1 MGDNYRP
8 RRSPPFPPRH
18 GGGWQHDYERPPRG
32 AYYRD
37 ASTSRERRISSDFY
51 DERQQRP
58 SSSRSSDNSP
68 LEYDENSGFRIRG
81 RTDPGMNE
89 ADRYRDRD
97 ASPAYRDESRG
108 YRRRYDSRDPPYRRP
123 YRGPRYE
130 EIPAY
135 SEEPLYAEPPNRGEN
150 DISTDGRPLRLLLLR
165 GLKESTSE
173 DLLAKGLQK
182 LESNEDSEH
191 GAAPGSLRRVMLIRD
206 RVSGKGVGFGFAEYH
221 SVSAASTALA
231 KAEELGDKFTI
242 SSKVVEVNFPHLTVF
257 PRADFGEV
265 SETAEKWTV
274 VMPAT
279 GARHRYHDER
289 YYPSELIVN
298 EVPPNGEVQAGQEK
312 PGRQAAAQAHS
323 SVRGTP
329 ELKDKSSTVA
339 GKKRKELSSS
349 MPTTVP
355 AFLQHWQNKAAELR
369 SEDEKAAA
377 EKERGREAKR
387 QQLPASG
394 VNTITPSKC
403 DSPAEEVIQ
412 TTQPLP
418 ESSPAPQVQTFS
430 IDTDEKKCCYL
441 CLGQFQTSANLQRH
455 LLESGKHAGNLQN
468 DAEKAKGYER
478 LKKVG
483 VSETSTIKM
492 PMPFAH
498 EAIRPASSATSED
511 VSQYR
516 DRAAE
521 RRREQAQTG
530 IKENVSFSL
539 KGNKASAAK
548 KSSPAAPEPSKPT
561 YGKGMNLLQKA
572 GWSAGQGLGSQGEGM
587 AAPIDQAVYAAGVG
601 LGHESS
607 KKGDAV
613 EEAEK
618 MTKGDRGGFLE
629 ATKRVARERYDRMN

>member
-18 GGGWQHDYERPPRG
+18 GGGWQNDYDRPPRG
-32 AYYRD
+32 AYRD

-51 DERQQRP
+51 DERRPRP

-68 LEYDENSGFRIRG
+68 LEYDETSGFKIRG
-81 RTDPGMNE
+81 RTDPGMN
-89 ADRYRDRD
+89 DGGGYRDRD
-97 ASPAYRDESRG
+97 APPTYRNESRG
-108 YRRRYDSRDPPYRRP
+108 FRRRYDSRDPPYRRP
-123 YRGPRYE
+123 CRGPHYE

-182 LESNEDSEH
+182 LDASEDSKH
-191 GAAPGSLRRVMLIRD
+191 GAAPGTLRRVMLIRD

-221 SVSAASTALA
+221 SVPAATAALA
-231 KAEELGDKFTI
+231 KAEELGEKFTI
-242 SSKVVEVNFPHLTVF
+242 SSKVVEVNFPHLSVF

-265 SETAEKWTV
+265 SETADKWTV

-279 GARHRYHDER
+279 GSRHRYHDER
-289 YYPSELIVN
+289 YYPTELLVN
-298 EVPPNGEVQAGQEK
+298 ETPPNKDLEVSQEK
-312 PGRQAAAQAHS
+312 SESQAQS
-323 SVRGTP
+323 SARATP
-329 ELKDKSSTVA
+329 EVKDKSSTVA
-339 GKKRKELSSS
+339 GKKRKAPSSS
-349 MPTTVP
+349 TSSTAP

-377 EKERGREAKR
+377 ERERGREAKR
-387 QQLPASG
+387 QQIPASG
-394 VNTITPSKC
+394 VNTITPSKS
-403 DSPAEEVIQ
+403 DPPAAEAVQ

-418 ESSPAPQVQTFS
+418 ESSPPPQVQTFS
-430 IDTDEKKCCYL
+430 IDTKEKKCCYL
-441 CLGQFQTSANLQRH
+441 CLGQFQTSEGLQRH
-455 LLESGKHAGNLQN
+455 LRESEKHAGNLQN

-478 LKKVG
+478 LKKAG
-483 VSETSTIKM
+483 VSETSTVKM
-492 PMPFAH
+492 PTPSAT
-498 EAIRPASSATSED
+498 EATRSASSATPED

-539 KGNKASAAK
+539 KGNKASAPK

>member
-8 RRSPPFPPRH
+8 RRSPPFSPRH
-18 GGGWQHDYERPPRG
+18 GGGWQYDYERPPRG

-37 ASTSRERRISSDFY
+37 ASTSRERRISSEFY
-51 DERQQRP
+51 DERQPRP

-68 LEYDENSGFRIRG
+68 LEYDETSGFRIRG

-89 ADRYRDRD
+89 GGRYRDRD
-97 ASPAYRDESRG
+97 ARPAYRDESRG
-108 YRRRYDSRDPPYRRP
+108 FRRRHDSRDPPYRRP

-135 SEEPLYAEPPNRGEN
+135 SEEPLHAQPPNRGEN

-182 LESNEDSEH
+182 LETSEDSKH
-191 GAAPGSLRRVMLIRD
+191 GAAPGCLRRVMLIRD

-221 SVSAASTALA
+221 SASAASAAMA
-231 KAEELGDKFTI
+231 KAEELGETFTI
-242 SSKVVEVNFPHLTVF
+242 SSKVVEVNFPHLFVF

-289 YYPSELIVN
+289 YYPSELIVS
-298 EVPPNGEVQAGQEK
+298 EAPPNGELQAGQEK
-312 PGRQAAAQAHS
+312 PEQQAQS
-323 SVRGTP
+323 SARGTHDV
-329 ELKDKSSTVA
+329 KDESSTGA
-339 GKKRKELSSS
+339 GKKRKVPSSS
-349 MPTTVP
+349 TSTTTP
-355 AFLQHWQNKAAELR
+355 PFLQHWQNKAAELR

-377 EKERGREAKR
+377 ERERGREAKR
-387 QQLPASG
+387 QRIPASG
-394 VNTITPSKC
+394 VNTITTSK
-403 DSPAEEVIQ
+403 DETPADEAVQ

-430 IDTDEKKCCYL
+430 IDTKEKKCCYL
-441 CLGQFQTSANLQRH
+441 CMRQFDVSEKLQLHIRK
-455 LLESGKHAGNLQN
+455 SQIHAGNLQN
-468 DAEKAKGYER
+468 DAEKAKGYEQLR
-478 LKKVG
+478 KLG
-483 VSETSTIKM
+483 VSETSTIKI
-492 PMPFAH
+492 PMPPAN
-498 EAIRPASSATSED
+498 EAIGAASSATPED
-511 VSQYR
+511 NPQYR

-521 RRREQAQTG
+521 RRREQAQAG

-539 KGNKASAAK
+539 KSNKASAAK
-548 KSSPAAPEPSKPT
+548 KSSPAAPAPSKPS
-561 YGKGMNLLQKA
+561 YGKGMDLLQKS